1 MDPLVEMVREY
12 EAQQRW
18 QSGEL
23 PSFSSDLADQITA
36 GYGDLDEWGNWQF
49 PLFPGV
55 YYLEELNQRIE
66 NLK

>member
-12 EAQQRW
+12 EAQERW
-18 QSGEL
+18 QRGE
-23 PSFSSDLADQITA
+23 PPNFSSDLADQITA

-55 YYLEELNQRIE
+55 DYLTELNQRIA